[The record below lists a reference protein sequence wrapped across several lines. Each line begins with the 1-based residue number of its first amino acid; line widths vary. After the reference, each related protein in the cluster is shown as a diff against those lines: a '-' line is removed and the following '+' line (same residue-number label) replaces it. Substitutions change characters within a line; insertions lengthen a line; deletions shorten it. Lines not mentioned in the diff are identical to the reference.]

1 MPTTPS
7 VAMEGSSAESRVS
20 SRRRYR
26 AASLE
31 SRRASGSRTSRFF
44 EPIITLWTGT
54 VGDEGWFAVETIP
67 QNWAT
72 AGPTADGLRN
82 FVGPVVGPGL
92 GGGKNNRETHLDKI
106 PNVTPLRATGLK
118 MLEGSCICAV
128 VYDSDISINYD
139 PLNGSL
145 KGANLGIVAFE
156 VLDVT
161 QLTGQSSG
169 SLPKVEIRILDA
181 DQVCAGPLTL
191 FDAPAPIS
199 SSIPHDVIP

>member
-1 MPTTPS
+1 
-7 VAMEGSSAESRVS
+7 
-20 SRRRYR
+20 
-26 AASLE
+26 
-31 SRRASGSRTSRFF
+31 
-44 EPIITLWTGT
+44 
-54 VGDEGWFAVETIP
+54 VETIP

-106 PNVTPLRATGLK
+106 PKVTPLRATGLK

>member
-1 MPTTPS
+1 L
-7 VAMEGSSAESRVS
+7 A
-20 SRRRYR
+20 
-26 AASLE
+26 
-31 SRRASGSRTSRFF
+31 
-44 EPIITLWTGT
+44 
-54 VGDEGWFAVETIP
+54 
-67 QNWAT
+67 
-72 AGPTADGLRN
+72 
-82 FVGPVVGPGL
+82 GPGL
-92 GGGKNNRETHLDKI
+92 GSGRNREKFLDKI
-106 PNVTPLRATGLK
+106 PDVTPLRATGLK

-169 SLPKVEIRILDA
+169 SLPKVDIRILDA
-181 DQVCAGPLTL
+181 DQVCAGPLQL

-199 SSIPHDVIP
+199 SSIPYDVIP

>member
-1 MPTTPS
+1 
-7 VAMEGSSAESRVS
+7 
-20 SRRRYR
+20 
-26 AASLE
+26 
-31 SRRASGSRTSRFF
+31 
-44 EPIITLWTGT
+44 
-54 VGDEGWFAVETIP
+54 
-67 QNWAT
+67 
-72 AGPTADGLRN
+72 
-82 FVGPVVGPGL
+82 
-92 GGGKNNRETHLDKI
+92 
-106 PNVTPLRATGLK
+106 

-128 VYDSDISINYD
+128 VYDSDISINYN

-181 DQVCAGPLTL
+181 DDVCAAPLTL

-199 SSIPHDVIP
+199 SSVPHDVIP